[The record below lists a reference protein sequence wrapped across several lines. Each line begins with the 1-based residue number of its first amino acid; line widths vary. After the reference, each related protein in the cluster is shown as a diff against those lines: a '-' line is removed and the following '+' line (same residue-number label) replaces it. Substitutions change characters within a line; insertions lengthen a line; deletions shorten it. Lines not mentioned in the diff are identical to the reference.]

1 MAEKV
6 KTEKKSRV
14 IEYLLAEHKVENYL
28 LIFIGLFAIELGIL
42 LLQGNLLAIPEDAW
56 LIGGKVNTTI
66 FSWILVGLGAISI
79 ALVASTFF
87 RPSFSEI
94 KHIKGL
100 KANEFLWNVIKVVS
114 FSIVLALFFVGC
126 DFVIE
131 KVIQL
136 LKNVLY

>member
-6 KTEKKSRV
+6 KAEKKSRV
-14 IEYLLAEHKVENYL
+14 MEYLLSEHKVENYL
-28 LIFIGLFAIELGIL
+28 LIFIGLFAIELGVL
-42 LLQGNLLAIPEDAW
+42 LLQGTLLTIPEDAW
-56 LIGGKVNTTI
+56 LIGGKVNTAI

-79 ALVASTFF
+79 GLVASSFF

-100 KANEFLWNVIKVVS
+100 KAKEFFWNVVKVVS
-114 FSIVLALFFVGC
+114 FSIVLALFFIGC

-131 KVIQL
+131 KLIQL
-136 LKNVLY
+136 LRGLIY